1 MYRSKFLQSDTYKA
15 NSVHDRIVVSEFG
28 TLALPDPCKNI
39 FERFMSKF
47 ELPAMTDN
55 TNVNYVQYK
64 GDYYLSTET
73 NFMNKVD
80 IETLE
85 KKRKGRLEQIY
96 CCEWSNCTSSL

>member
-1 MYRSKFLQSDTYKA
+1 
-15 NSVHDRIVVSEFG
+15 
-28 TLALPDPCKNI
+28 
-39 FERFMSKF
+39 
-47 ELPAMTDN
+47 MTDN

-85 KKRKGRLEQIY
+85 KKEKVKNRFKMNKVDSKISCHSKSSESKEKIGALNKNKVTHWFRSL
-96 CCEWSNCTSSL
+96 CTLHPD

>member
-1 MYRSKFLQSDTYKA
+1 
-15 NSVHDRIVVSEFG
+15 
-28 TLALPDPCKNI
+28 
-39 FERFMSKF
+39 
-47 ELPAMTDN
+47 MTDN

-85 KKRKGRLEQIY
+85 KKEKVKYRFKMNKVDSKISCHSIYFLE
-96 CCEWSNCTSSL
+96 